1 MKDSAPLEPRR
12 RPTAPGGAGTLSV
25 IAFLALTAVG
35 VVRIVLT
42 YPVFFQTCDEPHH
55 IACGMEWFDSPHLLG
70 IEHPPLA
77 RVAAA
82 AVLHARGFRSSGSA
96 QMDAEGNRILRSAGK
111 YEANLAEA
119 RAGILP
125 FFVLASWVVWS
136 WTRRLF
142 GDRAAVAAVL
152 LFTTLPPILAHSGLA
167 TTDAALAACFPLA
180 VYALVYWLDE
190 PDGRRS
196 LLLGGAAGLSVLSKF
211 SAIVFLPA
219 SAVAIFALR
228 VAIERPPRASWRRR
242 LGPLVRGA
250 CLAAAVAFLVVW
262 AGYRFS
268 MTPLTGAERRPHH
281 VGLSAVDRALARGGP
296 LARVGNSMLE
306 MPLPAGELLLG
317 INRVREHDRHGHPA
331 FLLGRIR
338 RDGWWYFFPVAIAVK
353 TPLAFLALA
362 AAGALFLGK
371 ARERDWKSWAPLLAA
386 ASVLAVCMASRI
398 NIGLRHALAV
408 YPFLA
413 IVAGRGVAGL
423 LEARRAR
430 LGAALV
436 GVALVSWQLVS
447 SALAHP
453 DYLAY
458 FNEIAA
464 RHPERFLVDSDLD
477 WGQDLWRLA
486 ARLRD
491 VHADSVS
498 LAYFGSE
505 SLDGQGLPPYR
516 NLVPYEPATGWVAVS
531 ECSRTIDADQIRR
544 ESGKPSGPYDWLE
557 GRPYTRVGRSIRLY
571 DIRPASP

>member
-1 MKDSAPLEPRR
+1 M
-12 RPTAPGGAGTLSV
+12 

-42 YPVFFQTCDEPHH
+42 YPVFFQTCDEPYH
-55 IACGMEWFDSPHLLG
+55 IACGMEWFDSKHLIG
-70 IEHPPLA
+70 VEHPPLA

-96 QMDAEGNRILRSAGK
+96 HLDAEGNRILRSSGDFAT
-111 YEANLAEA
+111 NLAEA

-136 WTRRLF
+136 WARRLF
-142 GDRAAVAAVL
+142 GDRAAVAAAL
-152 LFTTLPPILAHSGLA
+152 LFTTLPPILGHSGLA

-180 VYALVYWLDE
+180 VYALAYWVDD
-190 PDGRRS
+190 PGWRRS
-196 LLLGGAAGLSVLSKF
+196 LLFGGAAGLAILAKF
-211 SAIVFLPA
+211 STIVFLPPC
-219 SAVAIFALR
+219 AVAIL
-228 VAIERPPRASWRRR
+228 AIRIAMDRLPRASRAQWFRTRM
-242 LGPLVRGA
+242 RGA
-250 CLAAAVAFLVVW
+250 VLAAATAFLVVW

-268 MTPLTGAERRPHH
+268 LTPLTTPDRRPHH
-281 VGLSAVDRALARGGP
+281 VGLSAVDRVLSRGGT
-296 LARVGNSMLE
+296 LGRLGYSILE
-306 MPLPAGELLLG
+306 MPVPAGELLLG
-317 INRVREHDRHGHPA
+317 VNKVREHDRHGHPA
-331 FLLGRIR
+331 FLLGQMR
-338 RDGWWYFFPVAIAVK
+338 RDGWWYFFPVAIAIK

-362 AAGALFLGK
+362 AAGAVLLWK
-371 ARERDWKSWAPLLAA
+371 ARERDWKSWVPMLCAV
-386 ASVLAVCMASRI
+386 SVLLVCMTSRI
-398 NIGLRHALAV
+398 NIGLRHVLAI

-413 IVAGRGVAGL
+413 IVAGFGVARL

-430 LGAALV
+430 PIAGLAA
-436 GVALVSWQLVS
+436 VALVSWQLVS

-464 RHPERFLVDSDLD
+464 RHPENFLIDSDLD

-486 ARLRD
+486 ARLRA

-505 SLDGQGLPPYR
+505 TLDGQGLPPYR
-516 NLVPYEPATGWVAVS
+516 NLVPYEPATGWVAIS
-531 ECSRTIDADQIRR
+531 EFSRTIDADQIRR
-544 ESGKPSGPYDWLE
+544 EAGRQSGPYDWLE

-571 DIRPASP
+571 DIRPVSR